1 MYQQQVSEALDEV
14 QKAVIGKEQVVQKIM
29 CAILAGGH
37 VLMEDIPGV
46 GKTTLALSVAKVL
59 SLDSKRMQFTPDVLP
74 SDIIGFSMYDKM
86 QQKFVY
92 RKGPVMTNLFLADEI
107 NRTSSRTQSALL
119 EVMEENCVTVDGVSY
134 PVEQPFFVIATE
146 NPVGSAGTQMLPDSQ
161 LDRFMIQ
168 LRMGYPTLEDEVEI
182 MKSRRQRHEQP
193 LIMPVLSKEDLL
205 EAQKEV
211 EQVYV
216 HDRIYEYVANLVKG
230 TRSHEWTEL
239 GVSPRGALATIRMA
253 TAWAYIHGNDFVK
266 PSDCREVFHDVAE
279 HRIIL
284 NPRAR
289 MAHHTAY
296 ELVEEVLYKTPT
308 PKAGNP

>member
-1 MYQQQVSEALDEV
+1 MYQQQVSQALDEV
-14 QKAVIGKEQVVQKIM
+14 QKAVIGKEQVVRKIM

-46 GKTTLALSVAKVL
+46 GKTTLALSMAKVL

-74 SDIIGFSMYDKM
+74 SDIIGFSMYDK
-86 QQKFVY
+86 QQQRFVY

-119 EVMEENCVTVDGVSY
+119 EVMEENCVTVDGISY

-168 LRMGYPTLEDEVEI
+168 IHMGYPTLRDEVQI
-182 MKSRRQRHEQP
+182 MKSRRQKHEQP
-193 LIMPVLSKEDLL
+193 SLVPVLSKEDLL

-216 HDRIYEYVANLVKG
+216 HDRIYEYIANLVKE

-239 GVSPRGALATIRMA
+239 GVSPRGALAAVRMA
-253 TAWAYIHGNDFVK
+253 AAWAYIQGNDFVK
-266 PSDCREVFHDVAE
+266 PSDCMAVFHDVAE
-279 HRIIL
+279 HRVIL
-284 NPRAR
+284 NAHAR

-296 ELVEEVLYKTPT
+296 ELVEDVLRKIPT
-308 PKAGNP
+308 PKVGIT